1 MVTHGLG
8 EDALDCRR
16 VFVQQMLQAGKYMRT
31 VEQGKQRLE
40 VDSETGIGLV
50 LPSNILGYTR
60 SHRLRP
66 APSCVTDS

>member
-40 VDSETGIGLV
+40 VDSETGISLL
-50 LPSNILGYTR
+50 LPVTYWATLGSIDR
-60 SHRLRP
+60 ACSLLR
-66 APSCVTDS
+66 D